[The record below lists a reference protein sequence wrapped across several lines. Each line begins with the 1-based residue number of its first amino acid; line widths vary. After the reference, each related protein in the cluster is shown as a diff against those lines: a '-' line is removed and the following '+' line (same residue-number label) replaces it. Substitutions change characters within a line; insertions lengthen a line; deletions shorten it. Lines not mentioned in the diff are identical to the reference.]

1 MEVLIYPIKSV
12 LTNDELVNKTSV
24 AFLQELM
31 DADSTLKFKFIDD
44 LNIQEKATV
53 LILVQ
58 SGGSENYFKDY
69 IFNKYNGPYYLLT
82 YGASNSLAAA
92 LEILSFIKAQGKI
105 GEVLHGDAKYIVS
118 RIYELNKMIN
128 LPYTRLG
135 IIGKPSDWLIAS
147 NVNYEESLKKF
158 NIELVDILDQELVAL
173 YDGVKPTFSDL
184 NYDEKE
190 LNKALKIKEA
200 INILIDKYHLAGVTI
215 RCFDIIPKLK
225 TTSCLA
231 LAKLNDEGITA
242 ICEGDIPTMITA
254 HLINQLLHVP
264 FFQAN
269 PQYVSVN
276 NGIVEFAHCTIP
288 FKMCQSYKLTT
299 HFESGIGVALK
310 GELKMQKVT
319 IVKIDASLKLFYLE
333 SGEIIENGSRSDRC
347 RTQIKIK
354 LDSDASY
361 FLTTPLANHHLIIY
375 GDYVKELRDYFRS
388 LGLMWIR

>member
-24 AFLQELM
+24 TFLQELM
-31 DADSTLKFKFIDD
+31 NVDSTLKFKFIDD

-58 SGGSENYFKDY
+58 SGGSENYFKDH

-92 LEILSFIKAQGKI
+92 LEILSFIKSQGKI

-118 RIYELNKMIN
+118 RIYELNKMID

-173 YDGVKPTFSDL
+173 YDGVTPTLSNL

-269 PQYVSVN
+269 PQYVSVK

-333 SGEIIENGSRSDRC
+333 SGEIIENGCRSDRC

-375 GDYVKELRDYFRS
+375 GDYVKELKDYLRS